1 MRVPAPTNAPL
12 RMGDISSL
20 ITSPAWIEWF
30 QRLSDYYE
38 AVPKFIDPKSPFFGQ
53 SAPAN
58 PSEGLLA
65 YADGTNWDPDG
76 TGRAGIYLYT
86 SAVWSFANVT
96 LPGTTVS
103 SETAFGILAAVGT
116 SLLYARADHTH
127 GTPSLA
133 TAVVSETS
141 FGLSATVG
149 SGTKA
154 AKDDHTHGSPTDPIP
169 AHVAAADPHSVYALL
184 VGRAGGQTLK
194 GSTGASE
201 NLVLQSTSNATR
213 GYVKSEDTFVLP
225 KTSGKG
231 IAVDT
236 TTPTFGYRDLLG
248 DVKILSPGANDPTVA
263 VFRDSIRAFSFSNAV
278 MNECFMFFHIP
289 HDYVPGSDV
298 FIHTHWSQ
306 NVVDSGGA
314 AGVPGVVK
322 WSFEVSYAKG
332 HDQAAFPASLTTFVT
347 QTASGTQYQ
356 HMLIEVQL
364 SAASPSAT
372 QIDSDDLEP
381 DGIILVRC
389 FRNPGDAAD
398 TLNQVPFLHY
408 VDIHYQSTNI
418 ATKAKAPNFYA

>member
-1 MRVPAPTNAPL
+1 
-12 RMGDISSL
+12 MGDISSL

-30 QRLSDYYE
+30 QRLSDYYDS
-38 AVPKFIDPKSPFFGQ
+38 VPKFIDPKSPFFGQ

-116 SLLYARADHTH
+116 SLLYARQ
-127 GTPSLA
+127 
-133 TAVVSETS
+133 
-141 FGLSATVG
+141 
-149 SGTKA
+149 
-154 AKDDHTHGSPTDPIP
+154 DHTHGSPTNPIP
-169 AHVAAADPHSVYALL
+169 AHVAAADPHVVYALL
-184 VGRAGGQTLK
+184 AGRAGGQTLK
-194 GSTGASE
+194 GSTDASG
-201 NLVLQSTSNATR
+201 NLVLQSTAHATR
-213 GYVKSEDTFVLP
+213 GYVKSEDAFVLP

-248 DVKILSPGANDPTVA
+248 DVKVLSPGANDPIVA
-263 VFRDSIRAFSFSNAV
+263 VFRDAIRAFSFSNAV

-289 HDYVPGSDV
+289 HDYVPGSDI

-332 HDQAAFPASLTTFVT
+332 HDQAAFPASFTTYVT
-347 QTASGTQYQ
+347 QTASGTQYR
-356 HMLIEVQL
+356 HMLAEVQL
-364 SAASPSAT
+364 SAASPSAV

-389 FRNPGDAAD
+389 FRDPGDGAD

-408 VDIHYQSTNI
+408 VDIHYQSSNI
-418 ATKAKAPNFYA
+418 ATKAKAPNFYV